1 MNLNGKV
8 ARTGL
13 YLTLCLLS
21 AFGALWRSTAI
32 QAQDYPPSQV
42 ELRADSQPQIGQPY
56 VVDVY
61 ATIAAPAYG
70 FGVQLSYDAN
80 VLQLDLGTDADGTAV
95 PLSLNGLFNGAQ
107 RIRNSQAVDGNIAT
121 VDAVYTFLPPAEAVA
136 GEGFIGRLSFTVLQA
151 VETQVTLVS
160 PRLIALNNGAA
171 LDLPVSESSA
181 LMVAPTIVEAAAVAP
196 AAPAEA
202 IVQPVT
208 PPQAVVIETQPL
220 VQSEPIAESIINQLE
235 TPGSVLAEINR
246 TNTMINT
253 VAIALLSL
261 MAIILGGVTISNLLE
276 AISGARQPQPVPARA
291 YSYADRIPSPRP
303 QPARPSAA
311 RTPRTPS
318 EPREAATPLED
329 NTPTVPSRSQ
339 LEGIKDALKR
349 RKRNS

>member
-1 MNLNGKV
+1 MNLNGKI

-56 VVDVY
+56 FVDVY
-61 ATIAAPAYG
+61 ATIGAPAYG
-70 FGVQLSYDAN
+70 FGVQVSYDAN

-107 RIRNSQAVDGNIAT
+107 RIRNSQTVDGNIAT

-171 LDLPVSESSA
+171 LDLPISESAPLTVA
-181 LMVAPTIVEAAAVAP
+181 LASIDAAAV
-196 AAPAEA
+196 PAEA
-202 IVQPVT
+202 VVQPVT
-208 PPQAVVIETQPL
+208 PPQAVVIETQP
-220 VQSEPIAESIINQLE
+220 VVPAEPIAENIINQLE
-235 TPGSVLAEINR
+235 TPGSVLAEISR
-246 TNTMINT
+246 TNTLINT
-253 VAIALLSL
+253 VAIVLLSL
-261 MAIILGGVTISNLLE
+261 MAVMLGGVTISNLLE
-276 AISGARQPQPVPARA
+276 AISGARQPQPVHARA

-303 QPARPSAA
+303 QPARPSVA

-339 LEGIKDALKR
+339 LESIKDALKR